1 MFQYVVKPPARSGEI
16 ALASQRPPDKAPAKS
31 GEKRATETAPP

>member
-1 MFQYVVKPPARSGEI
+1 MFHDVIKPSARGGEI
-16 ALASQRPPDKAPAKS
+16 ALASQRPPDEAPPES